1 MLKLSLTSP
10 EPLNESERQSTGQ
23 QFQGNIWIP
32 SSQMSGDESLCNNPL
47 LLGRKHFNYLQSQT
61 NEVTRDQQNNDLKLM
76 MTTEEAAAEDEST
89 KKRSRSLSKS
99 E

>member
-1 MLKLSLTSP
+1 
-10 EPLNESERQSTGQ
+10 
-23 QFQGNIWIP
+23 
-32 SSQMSGDESLCNNPL
+32 MSGDESLCNNPL